1 MDRSRLTGI
10 MKDILIVYKGAGSA
24 NAVDEALSAARR
36 ESRKARV
43 LQILDSDLYHYGHND
58 LVAPRLNKQRFLLYI
73 REQVLERGGIE
84 AEEIREKAKNMGV
97 SLEIDPVETDDLVST
112 VLVEARRGYE
122 MIFLAREKKK
132 LFPLLSKHLATQ
144 LRKQSDAEVI
154 EC

>member
-1 MDRSRLTGI
+1 
-10 MKDILIVYKGAGSA
+10 
-24 NAVDEALSAARR
+24 
-36 ESRKARV
+36 
-43 LQILDSDLYHYGHND
+43 
-58 LVAPRLNKQRFLLYI
+58 
-73 REQVLERGGIE
+73 
-84 AEEIREKAKNMGV
+84 
-97 SLEIDPVETDDLVST
+97 VST